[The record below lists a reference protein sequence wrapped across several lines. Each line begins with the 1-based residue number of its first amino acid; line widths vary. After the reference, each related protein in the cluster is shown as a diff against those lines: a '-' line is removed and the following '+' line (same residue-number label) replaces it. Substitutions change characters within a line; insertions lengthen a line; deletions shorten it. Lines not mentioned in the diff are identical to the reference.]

1 MQDVVGRL
9 ESVCQRLESAVAKM
23 GGADVD
29 EDGVPAYVS
38 DYDAII
44 AKELSAL
51 IASCGTLKIK
61 ICGTQVRKS
70 FENVGALIAVLHK
83 TAKPSSPELMTFL
96 KDAVAAIDKAE
107 TLKRKRDKRNKPDMG
122 YYRAAIYEVV
132 TMSSWVLMAPP
143 SGLPAAY
150 VKSQVDSCQFHMNRL
165 LKDAKGKDNEA
176 DTKAFVQAVKN
187 LGNALHDFIKANF
200 KTGLEWG
207 GGDNLLAA
215 PTSVAKKAVQSF
227 ESKEDVKEEKKE
239 EKKEEAKE
247 KPAAN
252 MGNVFGELSKG
263 LNITKGLKTVK
274 KSQKTK
280 YRKKEEG
287 RGVVKIVKKKKAS
300 KPKKTPSTK
309 KMGFRWM
316 FSNYYEGIIDVP
328 DKIDMKAN
336 VFLSNC
342 SDCQIEVKNKVKAI
356 SIESCKKMFVF
367 INDVVSSVE
376 LVRCDTVTIFCKGV
390 APNIQIDKCD
400 SPRVVVLPGAT
411 NPDLIVS
418 CVTAGNVEVCKPT
431 EEEPDNM
438 VSYPMPE
445 QFKLVISANNEG
457 LMCEKIEH
465 G

>member
-9 ESVCQRLESAVAKM
+9 ESVCKRLESAVSKM

-29 EDGVPAYVS
+29 EDGVPGYVS
-38 DYDAII
+38 DYEAII
-44 AKELSAL
+44 AKELAAV
-51 IASCGTLKIK
+51 IASCGKLKIK
-61 ICGTQVRKS
+61 ACGTQVRKS
-70 FENVGALIAVLHK
+70 FENVGALVGVVHK
-83 TAKPSSPELMTFL
+83 TAKPANPDLMTFL
-96 KDAVAAIDKAE
+96 KDATAAIEKAE

-122 YYRAAIYEVV
+122 SYRAAMYELCIM
-132 TMSSWVLMAPP
+132 TSWVLMSPP
-143 SGLPAAY
+143 GSLPATY
-150 VKSQVDSCQFHMNRL
+150 VKSQVDSAQFHMNRV

-176 DTKAFVQAVKN
+176 DSKDFVAAVKN
-187 LGNALHDFIKANF
+187 LGNALYDFVKGNF
-200 KTGLEWG
+200 KTGLEWKA
-207 GGDNLLAA
+207 GGDDLLSA
-215 PTSVAKKAVQSF
+215 PTSVAKKTPMKPV

-239 EKKEEAKE
+239 EK
-247 KPAAN
+247 PASN

-263 LNITKGLKTVK
+263 LSITKGLKNVK

-287 RGVVKIVKKKKAS
+287 RGVVKIVKKKKTS
-300 KPKKTPSTK
+300 KPKKTPSTR

-316 FSNYYEGIIDVP
+316 FSDYYEGIIDVP
-328 DKIDMKAN
+328 DSIDMKAN

-342 SDCQIEVKNKVKAI
+342 SDCQIEVKQKVKAI
-356 SIESCKKMFVF
+356 SIESCKKMFIF

-376 LVRCDTVTIFCKGV
+376 MVRCDTVTIYCKGV

-400 SPRVVVLPGAT
+400 SPRVVVLQGAAS
-411 NPDLIVS
+411 PDIIVS

-431 EEEPDNM
+431 DEEPDNM

-445 QFKLVISANNEG
+445 QFKLQISGNNEG
-457 LMCEKIEH
+457 LTCEKIEH

>member
-83 TAKPSSPELMTFL
+83 TAKPANQDLMTFL
-96 KDAVAAIDKAE
+96 KDASAAIEKAE
-107 TLKRKRDKRNKPDMG
+107 ALKRKRDKRNKPDMG
-122 YYRAAIYEVV
+122 SYRTAISEVC
-132 TMSSWVLMAPP
+132 TMASWVLMAPP
-143 SGLPAAY
+143 AGLPAPF
-150 VKSQVDSCQFHMNRL
+150 VKSQVDSSQFHLNRV
-165 LKDAKGKDNEA
+165 LKDAKGKENEA
-176 DTKAFVQAVKN
+176 DSKDFVQAVKN
-187 LGNALHDFIKANF
+187 LGNALYDFVKANF
-200 KTGLEWG
+200 KTGLEWKA
-207 GGDNLLAA
+207 GGDDLLSA
-215 PTSVAKKAVQSF
+215 PTSVAKKKSPVKPI
-227 ESKEDVKEEKKE
+227 ESKEDFKE

-300 KPKKTPSTK
+300 KPKKAPSTK
-309 KMGFRWM
+309 KMGFRWL

-328 DKIDMKAN
+328 EQIDMKAN

-342 SDCQIEVKNKVKAI
+342 SDCQLEVKQKIKAI
-356 SIESCKKMFVF
+356 TIESCKKMHIF

-376 LVRCDTVTIFCKGV
+376 MVRCDTVTIYCKGV

-400 SPRVVVLPGAT
+400 SPRVVVLQGAA
-411 NPDLIVS
+411 NPELIVS

-431 EEEPDNM
+431 DEEPDNM

-445 QFKLVISANNEG
+445 QFKLQISGDNEG

>member
-9 ESVCQRLESAVAKM
+9 ESVCKRLESAVAKM
-23 GGADVD
+23 GGAEVD

-38 DYDAII
+38 VYDAIV
-44 AKELSAL
+44 AKELAAL
-51 IASCGTLKIK
+51 IAACGTLKIK
-61 ICGTQVRKS
+61 ACGTQVRKC
-70 FENVGALIAVLHK
+70 FENVGALIAVVHK
-83 TAKPSSPELMTFL
+83 TAKPANPDMMTFL
-96 KDAVAAIDKAE
+96 KDASAAIEKAE

-122 YYRAAIYEVV
+122 NYRAAMYEVC
-132 TMSSWVLMAPP
+132 TMNTWVLMSPP
-143 SGLPAAY
+143 AGLPATY
-150 VKSQVDSCQFHMNRL
+150 VKSQIESAQFHLNRV
-165 LKDAKGKDNEA
+165 LKDAKGKENESV
-176 DTKAFVQAVKN
+176 TKDFVAAAKN
-187 LGNALHDFIKANF
+187 LGLALHGFVKDNF
-200 KTGLEWG
+200 KTGLEWKAG
-207 GGDNLLAA
+207 GGDLLSA
-215 PTSVAKKAVQSF
+215 PTSVAKKKTPVKAV

-239 EKKEEAKE
+239 D

-263 LNITKGLKTVK
+263 LNITKGLKAVK

-287 RGVVKIVKKKKAS
+287 RGVVKIVKKKKTT

-309 KMGFRWM
+309 KQGFRWL

-328 DKIDMKAN
+328 DAIDMKAN

-356 SIESCKKMFVF
+356 SIESCKKMFIF

-376 LVRCDTVTIFCKGV
+376 MVRCDTVTIYCKGI

-400 SPRVVVLPGAT
+400 SPRVVVLQGAA

-431 EEEPDNM
+431 DDDPDNM

-445 QFKLVISANNEG
+445 QFKLQVTGNNDA
-457 LMCEKIEH
+457 LTCEQIAH